1 VATVL
6 VAGLNFARAQPA
18 DFTVLA
24 QNALPAVVNIST
36 TTEIREYE
44 LEVPQLPPGLEEFF
58 GKDFFER
65 FFGQRRSNPKM
76 TSLGSGFVID
86 PAGYV
91 VTNNHVI
98 ERADKISVILQDKT
112 EFEARII
119 GRDSR
124 TDLALLKITS
134 DRPLPTL
141 EWGDSDALQIGEWVV
156 AIGNPFGLGG
166 TVTAGIVSQRSRDI
180 RAGPYDDFIQTDASI
195 NQGNSGGPLFNMEG
209 KVVGVNTAILSP
221 SGGNVGIGFAT
232 PSNLAKSVIDQ
243 LREKGSVSRGWLG
256 VSVQAVTIDLREAL
270 GLEDRQGALVSSV
283 VEGGPAE
290 RAGIQA
296 GDVILQFGGEPIE
309 DERDLARVVSAT
321 PPGKRVEVSLWR
333 DRRGMTLPVEV
344 GETEPEKI
352 APAGVLPGASFE
364 IAGMVLDDLS
374 PDMREERGFPED
386 ALGVLVADV
395 EPGSPAAERGFAP
408 DDIITRLSDRE
419 IGSLRDLSNAMQ
431 ASREAGFRSVAVLV
445 RRDGQARFLT
455 LPVNGDAG

>member
-1 VATVL
+1 
-6 VAGLNFARAQPA
+6 
-18 DFTVLA
+18 
-24 QNALPAVVNIST
+24 
-36 TTEIREYE
+36 
-44 LEVPQLPPGLEEFF
+44 
-58 GKDFFER
+58 
-65 FFGQRRSNPKM
+65 M
-76 TSLGSGFVID
+76 
-86 PAGYV
+86 
-91 VTNNHVI
+91 
-98 ERADKISVILQDKT
+98 
-112 EFEARII
+112 
-119 GRDSR
+119 
-124 TDLALLKITS
+124 ALLKITS
-134 DRPLPTL
+134 DRPLPAL
-141 EWGDSDALQIGEWVV
+141 EWSDSDALQIGEWVV

-256 VSVQAVTIDLREAL
+256 VSVQAVTKDLREAL

-296 GDVILQFGGEPIE
+296 GDVILQFGGKPIE

-333 DRRGMTLPVEV
+333 DRRGMTLTVEV

-408 DDIITRLSDRE
+408 NDIITRLSDRE